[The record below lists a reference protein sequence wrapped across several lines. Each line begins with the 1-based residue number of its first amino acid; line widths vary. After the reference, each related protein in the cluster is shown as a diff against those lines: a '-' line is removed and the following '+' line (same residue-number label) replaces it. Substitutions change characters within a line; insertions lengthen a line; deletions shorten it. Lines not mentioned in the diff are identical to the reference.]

1 MRVPSCVLWGL
12 TKKSNCFVRKYR
24 NNRSSFSVDPLNL
37 TGLHNAS
44 SAGLS
49 NDQTVGVSVQK
60 VASKKGKGQK
70 RIFNLALRHKQH
82 NKRRLTKKGGQS
94 QANSLLTNNRLGR
107 EVNRAGKT
115 ITKISNVSDKNRKL
129 ALRRLA
135 ALHAASRTYV
145 QKK

>member
-1 MRVPSCVLWGL
+1 MKVPNCVLWGL
-12 TKKSNCFVRKYR
+12 TKKTNSFIRKYK
-24 NNRSSFSVDPLNL
+24 NNRSAFSVDPLNL

-49 NDQTVGVSVQK
+49 NDQSIGVHVEK

-70 RIFNLALRHKQH
+70 RVYNLLQKHKLY

-94 QANSLLTNNRLGR
+94 QAGPVYTVNRLGR
-107 EVNRAGKT
+107 EAKRAGKT
-115 ITKISNVSDKNRKL
+115 IQKVSNVSDANRRL

-135 ALHAASRTYV
+135 RLHAAARVYN
-145 QKK
+145 KK